1 MLIRNK
7 FDFSVEDSKVAEAA
21 KMDGFSGTGKS
32 GSPLSEAKSHIVYP
46 FLRKEVLH
54 KAWLYKISMLLMQQS
69 AKKNKMVKTEHSL
82 WLNTEFMSY
91 LLEIQSD
98 LLCFA

>member
-21 KMDGFSGTGKS
+21 KMDGFSGTGKI

-54 KAWLYKISMLLMQQS
+54 KA
-69 AKKNKMVKTEHSL
+69 
-82 WLNTEFMSY
+82 
-91 LLEIQSD
+91 
-98 LLCFA
+98 

>member
-1 MLIRNK
+1 MLIRNE
-7 FDFSVEDSKVAEAA
+7 FDFSVEDAKVAEAA

-32 GSPLSEAKSHIVYP
+32 NSPLSEAKGHIVYP

-69 AKKNKMVKTEHSL
+69 AKKK
-82 WLNTEFMSY
+82 
-91 LLEIQSD
+91 
-98 LLCFA
+98 